1 MTNGTN
7 DKFSSYSVYN
17 LEKILVEITTDQ
29 LMTPSFITPLVHTYD
44 TYAKFIK
51 SICELTLK
59 PIGEKVS

>member
-1 MTNGTN
+1 M
-7 DKFSSYSVYN
+7 
-17 LEKILVEITTDQ
+17 EKILVEITTDQ
-29 LMTPSFITPLVHTYD
+29 LMTPSFITPLVHTSD